1 LLKAMRINMGRIIK
15 IIAIALVAVG
25 SFTGYAVIF
34 GMTMNLKPAQLVSA
48 LIPSKAAKNSET
60 ENKVEGQ
67 DSTTA
72 AVNDSTAQ
80 SDSISAIVTVP
91 EPREDTIQ
99 IQIAQ
104 LNQEKAELSKLKS
117 EITELLK
124 VKSKADSIRVAS
136 LAKMYDGVE
145 VTQLAA
151 MIANMDDTLVL
162 TILPRLKTQKA
173 GKVLEA
179 MPAERAAR
187 ISSKLMG
194 MN

>member
-1 LLKAMRINMGRIIK
+1 LLKAMRENMGRMIK
-15 IIAIALVAVG
+15 IIAIALVAAG
-25 SFTGYAVIF
+25 SFAGYAVIF
-34 GMTMNLKPAQLVSA
+34 GMTMSLKPAQIVSA
-48 LIPSKAAKNSET
+48 LIPSKATKNAET
-60 ENKVEGQ
+60 GNKVEGQ
-67 DSTTA
+67 DSTSVA
-72 AVNDSTAQ
+72 GHDSTAQ
-80 SDSISAIVTVP
+80 FDSLSAIVTVP
-91 EPREDTIQ
+91 EPQMDTIQ
-99 IQIAQ
+99 TQIAQ
-104 LNQEKAELSKLKS
+104 LNQEKAELNKLKS

-124 VKSKADSIRVAS
+124 VKSKADSTRVAS

>member
-1 LLKAMRINMGRIIK
+1 MGRMIK
-15 IIAIALVAVG
+15 IIVIALVAAG

-34 GMTMNLKPAQLVSA
+34 GMTMGLKPAQMVSTM
-48 LIPSKAAKNSET
+48 IPPKAPQKTDA
-60 ENKVEGQ
+60 ENKEAGQ
-67 DSTTA
+67 DSIIVA
-72 AVNDSTAQ
+72 GNDSTSK
-80 SDSISAIVTVP
+80 SDSLTAIVTVP
-91 EPREDTIQ
+91 EPHEDTIQ
-99 IQIAQ
+99 AQIAQ

-124 VKSKADSIRVAS
+124 VKSMADSARIAN

-179 MPAERAAR
+179 MPADRAAR
-187 ISSKLMG
+187 ISSKLIG
-194 MN
+194 IN